1 MNIEKMTAETVEA
14 VAKLEEACFSTPWSH
29 KDLVSELENPWAIWP
44 GRCRYYVHRHI
55 SGFSRKRRG
64 KTAAE

>member
-29 KDLVSELENPWAIWP
+29 KDLVS
-44 GRCRYYVHRHI
+44 
-55 SGFSRKRRG
+55 
-64 KTAAE
+64 